1 MARGLKANPNN
12 SVNFS
17 DLSPDTSWVLVAML
31 VYHDRIS
38 ISVLIRLLTKANI
51 PVRNKAGWSKDHLE
65 IVLDDLSKARF
76 VEIVAKGYRPTAV
89 SKDLIYEI
97 LPVSPGGVKDLA
109 IQSIGLLDLLKK
121 DRRYHYYYSEEHFNK
136 FYQLAR
142 LRLLE
147 NNFIGFSSALQEL
160 QQSSRYYSYYSKD
173 ALESIDKLF
182 NNFHPEFWLALVP
195 QFQRFLF
202 SKHSLQLSLSST
214 PTYSQK
220 VLAFVRRS
228 FDAAHWDEAARNE
241 LLDLATLH
249 LHAIE
254 ADELGSYPIPLQA
267 LYSLTQGQEA
277 AALDIFLAHPMD
289 KASLS
294 LYAGLGWLLRFK
306 KGLVSAKMASVALE
320 ESKESTFKLLDPL
333 LHAFFVGKSGQIE
346 KVEEYLD
353 NLISKIQHPLE
364 MTAMLWLYQWLGIF
378 ASEALRTRTEY
389 LLKGEWTN
397 TWHWL
402 HQELRYAA
410 NLLFPQNFSASI
422 DTADQPTADKLA
434 TWKPLTLLFSAPPAW
449 ENALQ
454 LLETVAQDKSS
465 NKSQGE
471 QAGLQTIWIVDF
483 EDKIAYPKEQ
493 KMGKKGWST
502 GRKMKWTELISPDNT
517 NKFEEADLL
526 AVNALEAY
534 DRKVYPYSNVSEDA
548 ISVSFGHLL
557 YIIAEHPRVFMD
569 DKKRIPLELKRSTA
583 ELSVME
589 TEQGLLLLKFNP
601 PVTKAGYIYRKE
613 TPTRYAVYH
622 ITEDQFT
629 MARAVRNG
637 VEVPAEKRSLV
648 EQQLEGLRNKVSV
661 QSSTD
666 LQDLDLEEL
675 AGSTQPCVHLLP
687 FGDAYKLEIY
697 VKPYPEESYYFKPGD
712 GLPRS
717 ILIREEG
724 KFICL
729 RNLNEEETRT
739 RQLID
744 QCPTLLSTPHQQ
756 FEWQIDDT
764 YDALKIL
771 LELRKHLEEGNISLE
786 HPKGEKLKLVAE
798 ASSQDLSLR
807 MGRQRDWFEVGG
819 SLRIDENRVLD
830 FEFLLEQIRLNNSS
844 NFIQLANG
852 DFMALTN
859 ELKERIIAMEGML
872 FQRGKK
878 MQLPTLAAGH
888 FAELAEG
895 LEDVEADEAWQESL
909 DRIKK
914 AGDLQPEVPKEFRAE
929 LRSYQK
935 DGYNWL
941 ARLAEWGV
949 GACLADDMGLGKTIQ
964 ALAILTSRASQGPA
978 LVIAPASVTRN
989 WVNET
994 NSFAPSLIPILMAGS
1009 KDTEVLSELGP
1020 GDLLLV
1026 SYGLLPFVAEELQAK
1041 EFATI
1046 VIDEAQAIKNVN
1058 TKRAKTVFQLQGD
1071 FKLATT
1077 GTPIE
1082 NNLGEL
1088 WSLFRFLNPGLLGSQ
1103 EAFNQKFNGP
1113 ISKYQDQEKQQQLQ
1127 KLIKPFILRRR
1138 KDEVLKELPAKTEIV
1153 LNVLL
1158 SPEEAAFYEALRRQA
1173 LKEIAETED
1182 NNTRQFKVLAQL
1194 TKLRQAACNPKLV
1207 KPSSKIGS
1215 AKLELVQETVKEV
1228 LEGGHKILIFSQF
1241 VKHLKIVEDWVK
1253 SEGIAYQYL
1262 DGSTSGKKRQDAV
1275 EAFQAGEGDIFL
1287 ISLKAGGTGL
1297 NLTEA
1302 DFVFHLDPWWNPA
1315 AEDQAS
1321 DRAHRIGQQRPV
1333 TVYRFVSEATIEEK
1347 IIALHKEKRDL
1358 ADQLLS
1364 GTNHAGQLNVDQIL
1378 ELISG

>member
-1 MARGLKANPNN
+1 MAKGSKENANKTI
-12 SVNFS
+12 NFS
-17 DLSPDTSWVLVAML
+17 ELPPDTSWVLVAML
-31 VYHDRIS
+31 VHDDRIS
-38 ISVLIRLLTKANI
+38 VSVLSKLLAKANI

-65 IVLDDLSKARF
+65 IVLDDLVNARF
-76 VEIVAKGYRPTAV
+76 IDIVAKGYRASTA
-89 SKDLIYEI
+89 SKQLIYEI

-109 IQSIGLLDLLKK
+109 VQSIELLGLLKT

-136 FYQLAR
+136 FFKLAR

-147 NNFIGFSSALQEL
+147 NNFPGFSSTLTEL
-160 QQSSRYYSYYSKD
+160 QQSSRYYSYYSKG
-173 ALESIDKLF
+173 AIASIDTLF
-182 NNFHPEFWLALVP
+182 NNFHPDFWLSLVP
-195 QFQRFLF
+195 AFQRFLF
-202 SKHSLQLSLSST
+202 RKHSLQLS
-214 PTYSQK
+214 PTQDKAYGKK
-220 VLAFVRRS
+220 VLEYVCRS
-228 FDAAHWDEAARNE
+228 FDAPHWDEVARNE
-241 LLDLATLH
+241 LLDLGVLH
-249 LHAIE
+249 LHAIQPE
-254 ADELGSYPIPLQA
+254 EVTKYPQPLQA
-267 LYSLTQGQEA
+267 LYFLTQGQED
-277 AALDIFLAHPMD
+277 AALETFLAHPMTD
-289 KASLS
+289 DSLS
-294 LYAGLGWLLRFK
+294 LYAGIGWLLRYK
-306 KGLVSAKMASVALE
+306 KGLVSPEVATAVLE
-320 ESKESTFKLLDPL
+320 QNKESTFKLLDPL
-333 LHAFFVGKSGQIE
+333 LHAFFIGKLGEIE
-346 KVEEYLD
+346 KVEQYLE
-353 NLISKIQHPLE
+353 NLISKIKHPLE
-364 MTAMLWLYQWLGIF
+364 MTVMLWLYQWLGIF
-378 ASEALRTRTEY
+378 PSEPLRDRTEEM
-389 LLKGEWTN
+389 LRIDWTN

-402 HQELRYAA
+402 HMEMRYVA
-410 NLLFPQNFSASI
+410 NLLFPQDFFDGTETTDQVTANALAS
-422 DTADQPTADKLA
+422 
-434 TWKPLTLLFSAPPAW
+434 WKPLTLLFSAPPAW

-454 LLETVAQDKSS
+454 LLETVAQGINGRESKG
-465 NKSQGE
+465 Q
-471 QAGLQTIWIVDF
+471 QTGLQTIWIVDF
-483 EDKIAYPKEQ
+483 EDRIAYPKEQ

-502 GRKMKWTELISPDNT
+502 GRKMKWTELISPGRT

-526 AVNALEAY
+526 AVNAMEAY
-534 DRKVYPYSNVSEDA
+534 DRKVFPYSSVSEEA
-548 ISVSFGHLL
+548 VSIHFGHLL
-557 YIIAEHPRVFMD
+557 YILAEHPRVFLD
-569 DKKRIPLELKRSTA
+569 EKKRIPLELKRSMA

-589 TEQGLLLLKFNP
+589 TEQGLLLKFDP
-601 PVTKAGYIYRKE
+601 PVAKAGYVYKKE

-629 MARAVRNG
+629 MARAVRSG
-637 VEVPAEKRSLV
+637 VEVPAEKRPLV
-648 EQQLEGLRNKVSV
+648 EKQLEGLRNKVSI

-666 LQDLDLEEL
+666 LQDLNLEEL
-675 AGSTQPCVHLLP
+675 AGSSQPCVHLLP

-697 VKPYPEESYYFKPGD
+697 VKPYPKETYYFKPGD

-717 ILIREEG
+717 ILVREEG

-729 RNLNEEETRT
+729 RDLNEEETRT
-739 RQLID
+739 RRLIE
-744 QCPTLLSTPHQQ
+744 QCPTLLSIPHQQ

-771 LELRKHLEEGNISLE
+771 LELRKHLEEGSISLE

-830 FEFLLEQIRLNNSS
+830 FEFLLEQIRLNSSS

-859 ELKERIIAMEGML
+859 ELKERIMAMEGML

-895 LEDVEADEAWQESL
+895 LEEVEADEAWQESL
-909 DRIKK
+909 ERIKK
-914 AGDLQPEVPKEFRAE
+914 AGNLQPKVPKDFRAE

-935 DGYNWL
+935 DGYDWL

-964 ALAILTSRASQGPA
+964 ALAILTNRASQGPA

-994 NSFAPSLIPILMAGS
+994 NSFAPGLIPILLAGS
-1009 KDTEVLSELGP
+1009 KETDILHELGP

-1103 EAFNQKFNGP
+1103 EAFNQKFNAP

-1153 LNVLL
+1153 LNVSL

-1194 TKLRQAACNPKLV
+1194 TKLRQAACHPKLV
-1207 KPSSKIGS
+1207 KPSSKIRS

-1262 DGSTSGKKRQDAV
+1262 DGSTTGKKRQAAV

-1302 DFVFHLDPWWNPA
+1302 DYVFHLDPWWNPA

-1347 IIALHKEKRDL
+1347 IIDLHKEKRDL

-1364 GTNHAGQLNVDQIL
+1364 GTNNAGQLSVDQIL